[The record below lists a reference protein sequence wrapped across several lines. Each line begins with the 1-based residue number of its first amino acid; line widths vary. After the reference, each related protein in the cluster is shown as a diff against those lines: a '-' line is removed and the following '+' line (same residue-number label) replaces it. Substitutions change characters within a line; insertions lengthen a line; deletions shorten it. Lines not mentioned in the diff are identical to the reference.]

1 MRRRRVDLFSSKKE
15 IGEDEIDS
23 SEGTAGNHS
32 RIYSCLFT
40 DLHRIFRS
48 AKVHMFNS
56 IPLEEEKTHHARLCV
71 YEPLTEITI
80 FFRSE
85 TENQVCA
92 A

>member
-1 MRRRRVDLFSSKKE
+1 
-15 IGEDEIDS
+15 
-23 SEGTAGNHS
+23 
-32 RIYSCLFT
+32 
-40 DLHRIFRS
+40 
-48 AKVHMFNS
+48 MFNS
-56 IPLEEEKTHHARLCV
+56 IPLEEEEKTHHARLCV